1 MGNREDIN
9 LDKHSVPHSKPL
21 TETGV
26 EKMVQSSGPL
36 GLPLL
41 TPNLDLG
48 TKVPQPPIS
57 RRERERQTGCRVDS
71 KFTYI
76 ASHSEVDYRP
86 TSEAPGNTKKDDHPA

>member
-1 MGNREDIN
+1 MRNREDIN

-26 EKMVQSSGPL
+26 EKTAQSLGLL

-41 TPNLDLG
+41 TPNLDLE

-57 RRERERQTGCRVDS
+57 RRERETNRLQ
-71 KFTYI
+71 
-76 ASHSEVDYRP
+76 SEF
-86 TSEAPGNTKKDDHPA
+86 